1 MPQLVDVFVLC
12 AVNAVVACVFRKAD
26 VMNVLESAG
35 FSRSNPYYIVKQG
48 KVWSGRWQCM
58 LMSDD
63 WAVKTA
69 CENDLDCVGCGIKL
83 YSSSDSAY

>member
-12 AVNAVVACVFRKAD
+12 SVNAGVACVFRKAD

-48 KVWSGRWQCM
+48 KV
-58 LMSDD
+58 
-63 WAVKTA
+63 
-69 CENDLDCVGCGIKL
+69 
-83 YSSSDSAY
+83 

>member
-1 MPQLVDVFVLC
+1 MIVHNPYSFMPQLVDVFVLC

-48 KVWSGRWQCM
+48 KV
-58 LMSDD
+58 
-63 WAVKTA
+63 
-69 CENDLDCVGCGIKL
+69 
-83 YSSSDSAY
+83 

>member
-48 KVWSGRWQCM
+48 KV
-58 LMSDD
+58 
-63 WAVKTA
+63 
-69 CENDLDCVGCGIKL
+69 
-83 YSSSDSAY
+83 